1 MKKFNF
7 VPSKLNLFAA
17 FLSDAYKPGHG
28 PMYSDG
34 TNLVYNNLTPR
45 SDKIYRRSCTR
56 YYDGKLVFIG
66 AQGAIMETVAN
77 WNVFFA
83 MPKDVAV
90 AYYKELVD
98 NVLGKDVLPTEQLG
112 KLHDIGY
119 LPLEIKTL
127 DEGDKIPMG
136 IPVMTIK
143 NTVDHAYWLVNFLE
157 TSISNLTWKGST
169 NATTAAEY
177 KAMLTDYA
185 MRTGTP
191 MELIN
196 WQAHSF
202 ADRGMSG
209 PEDAARSGMGHSSL
223 FLGSDSLG
231 TIMYA
236 QQYYFAGKFVS
247 GSVPATEHAVATS
260 NILRIERELFF
271 GATVGKPEPKTY
283 EFKSK
288 RQEKI
293 FKAMSDAG
301 EEPRLIAEM
310 MFLYEL
316 MLKFPTGIL
325 SYVTDSFDFWGVLTK
340 GLPYMKDVIM
350 ARYGKL
356 VIRPDSGD
364 PVEVVCVVKI
374 HNFQDFTTAE
384 VIEKSDES
392 VCSIEDVGYT
402 VVEDMDGASEF
413 EYFIKSSDGD
423 VIRISGETCGSRKYG
438 GVYVDGFEAEVV
450 ELTAE
455 QKGAVQVLWE
465 LFGGTETETG
475 YKMLDS
481 HIGLIYGDSI
491 TTQRCLAILE
501 GMEEKCFASGNCVF
515 GVGSFTYQC
524 VTRDTFGFAVKAT
537 YTEVNGEAI
546 NIFKD
551 PKTDSKKKSAK
562 GLLCVVP
569 SDVNGV
575 TLVDEVSVEVEQSD
589 DNLLKVRFKDGE
601 FYNLITLDEIRAK
614 L

>member
-34 TNLVYNNLTPR
+34 TNIVYNNLTPR
-45 SDKIYRRSCTR
+45 SDKIYRRACTR
-56 YYDGKLVFIG
+56 YYDGKLVFVG

-83 MPKDVAV
+83 MPKDAAV
-90 AYYKELVD
+90 AMYKELVD

-191 MELIN
+191 IELIN

-209 PEDAARSGMGHSSL
+209 PEDAARSGMGHSAL

-260 NILRIERELFF
+260 NILRIERALDNN
-271 GATVGKPEPKTY
+271 VY
-283 EFKSK
+283 SFKSK
-288 RQEKI
+288 RQERI
-293 FKAMSDAG
+293 ACEMLNAG
-301 EEPRLIAEM
+301 EELRLIAEM

-340 GLPYMKDVIM
+340 GLPYMKEVIM
-350 ARYGKL
+350 ARDGKL

-364 PVEVVCVVKI
+364 PVEVVCGVPI
-374 HNFQDFTTAE
+374 HDMTEHSTQDIISKEYDA
-384 VIEKSDES
+384 SDS
-392 VCSIEDVGYT
+392 L
-402 VVEDMDGASEF
+402 
-413 EYFIKSSDGD
+413 GD
-423 VIRISGETCGSRKYG
+423 VAYQYRTKEEESF
-438 GVYVDGFEAEVV
+438 YVRSKEGDILKVDVLNEFYRYYNEWNLSSYEAEVA

-455 QKGAVQVLWE
+455 EKGAVEVLHD
-465 LFGGTETETG
+465 LFGGTITETG

-501 GMEEKCFASGNCVF
+501 GMESKGFASGNCVF

-537 YTEVNGEAI
+537 YTEVNGEPI

-569 SDVNGV
+569 SEVNGLA
-575 TLVDEVSVEVEQSD
+575 LVDEVSKEVEQSAY
-589 DNLLKVRFKDGE
+589 NLLQTRFKDGE
-601 FYNLITLDEIRAK
+601 FYNLTTLDIIRSK

>member
-1 MKKFNF
+1 MKRFNF

-28 PMYSDG
+28 PMYSDD

-90 AYYKELVD
+90 AMYKELVD

-209 PEDAARSGMGHSSL
+209 PEDAARSGMGHSAL

-260 NILRIERELFF
+260 NILRIERELNQCI
-271 GATVGKPEPKTY
+271 Y

-288 RQEKI
+288 RQ
-293 FKAMSDAG
+293 KAIYDKMTFAFEDT
-301 EEPRLIAEM
+301 RLIAEM

-340 GLPYMKDVIM
+340 GLPYMKEVIM
-350 ARYGKL
+350 ARDGKL

-364 PVEVVCVVKI
+364 PVEVVCGVPI
-374 HNFQDFTTAE
+374 HDMTAHSMKDIMNKE
-384 VIEKSDES
+384 DNAAD
-392 VCSIEDVGYT
+392 SIGDIAYNYREEEEEHFFVRCKEGDILRVDVLN
-402 VVEDMDGASEF
+402 EF
-413 EYFIKSSDGD
+413 YRYYNEWNLSSYEAD
-423 VIRISGETCGSRKYG
+423 VT
-438 GVYVDGFEAEVV
+438 

-465 LFGGTETETG
+465 LFGGTETETD

-501 GMEEKCFASGNCVF
+501 GMEKKGFASGNCVF

-537 YTEVNGEAI
+537 YTEVNGKPI

-569 SDVNGV
+569 SDVNGL
-575 TLVDEVSVEVEQSD
+575 TLVDEVSVDVEQSE

-601 FYNLITLDEIRAK
+601 FYNLTTLDEIRAK